1 MTFQQ
6 VNLYLEKA
14 AERYKRM
21 SGEEEEKS
29 VDDLLELGS
38 IVKVKKV

>member
-14 AERYKRM
+14 TERYKRM
-21 SGEEEEKS
+21 SGKKKKKS
-29 VDDLLELGS
+29 IDDLLELGN
-38 IVKVKKV
+38 IVKIKKV